1 MMQVEIAVK
10 VGGRV
15 VKTQVAEVSG
25 TLEQMEEA
33 IHAMGKRAS
42 SEALQATVD
51 ATEVPRPL
59 FRKTAEP
66 GATRATRVAPSSDS
80 MAR

>member
-1 MMQVEIAVK
+1 MQVEIAVK

-33 IHAMGKRAS
+33 IHALGKRAAG
-42 SEALQATVD
+42 EALQATVE
-51 ATEVPRPL
+51 AVEVARPL
-59 FRKTAEP
+59 FRKRAER
-66 GATRATRVAPSSDS
+66 GVTKATKAARSSGS
-80 MAR
+80 TVR